1 MVFVAKTVGFIILK
15 TLVSPMSCLHLGQW
29 MDVKTLVEDLA
40 TVVAAYGS

>member
-15 TLVSPMSCLHLGQW
+15 TLVSPMSCLHLDQW